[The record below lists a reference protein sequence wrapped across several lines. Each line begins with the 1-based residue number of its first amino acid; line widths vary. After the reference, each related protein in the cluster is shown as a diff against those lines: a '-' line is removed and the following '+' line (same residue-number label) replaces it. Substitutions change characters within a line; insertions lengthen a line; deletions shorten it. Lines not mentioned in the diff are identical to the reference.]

1 MMHNVLTSLLF
12 LFAAIFGTFILLAQC
27 AKKSDAKA
35 NKKDKKGKKNPK
47 TVDGKKQKKDTKAA
61 KDNTKLLNKSP
72 SKGNPKSAGKTKS
85 GKFGPKTITVVTA
98 EEYAKDEL
106 TELLARAVK
115 PDPETMNQLKKMKI
129 DNKRKPV
136 MIPPKQQGGT
146 ATVILMPPRDMQSTL
161 LVTAMPDP
169 APNKKK
175 DEPKVDEEFSVE
187 VSKRK
192 DMDEGDSKKGEG
204 MSISL
209 E

>member
-1 MMHNVLTSLLF
+1 
-12 LFAAIFGTFILLAQC
+12 LFATIFGTFILLAQC
-27 AKKSDAKA
+27 AKKGDAKG

-106 TELLARAVK
+106 NELLARAVK

-175 DEPKVDEEFSVE
+175 DEPKGNF
-187 VSKRK
+187 
-192 DMDEGDSKKGEG
+192 
-204 MSISL
+204 
-209 E
+209 